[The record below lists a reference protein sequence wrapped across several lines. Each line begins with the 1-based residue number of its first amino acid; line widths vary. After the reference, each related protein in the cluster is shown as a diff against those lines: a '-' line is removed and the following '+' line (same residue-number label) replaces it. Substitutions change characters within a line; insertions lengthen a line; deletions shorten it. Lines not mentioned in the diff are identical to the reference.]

1 MKKYKHIFF
10 DLDNTLWDFERNST
24 ETLTELYHKFDLQ
37 KLGIKSAHE
46 FIAKYNIRNTMMWEQ
61 YRLGKI
67 DKETLRGKRFAFTFW
82 DMGIEADLVPAQ
94 LADEYISTSPK
105 KNHLFPEAAE
115 TLAYLHSK
123 YILHIITNGFHE
135 VQYIK
140 LESAGIKQYFQ
151 NIIISEHTGY
161 RKPDVNIFNYAMN
174 SCSATSDECI
184 MVGDGLEVD
193 IIGARNAG
201 WSTVYFNPKEIPHS
215 EVITHEIKNLNE
227 LRLFL

>member
-1 MKKYKHIFF
+1 MKPYKHIFF

-24 ETLTELYHKFDLQ
+24 ETLTELYEKFELH

-67 DKETLRGKRFAFTFW
+67 DKETLRNKRFAFTFW
-82 DMGIEADLVPAQ
+82 DMGIEAELIPPQ
-94 LADEYISTSPK
+94 LADMYIEMSPK

-123 YILHIITNGFHE
+123 YILHIITNGFME

-140 LESAGIKQYFQ
+140 LESADIKKYFK

-161 RKPDVNIFNYAMN
+161 RKPDVNIFHYALK
-174 SCSATSDECI
+174 SCDACAEECL

-201 WSTVYFNPKEIPHS
+201 WDTVYFNPRGLPHE

-227 LRLFL
+227 LRSFL